1 MNQELEQ
8 IVVEVN
14 KVVKGKEKVVRKA
27 LAAIL
32 AGGHVLLEDIP
43 GVGKTTLAMAL
54 GRAMEL
60 VYKRM
65 QFTPDVLPSDIVG
78 FTMYNSATGEFEYKK
93 GAVFCNLFLADEL
106 NRTSSKTQSALLEVM
121 EEAKVT
127 VDGVSYPLPVPFT
140 VIATENPFGS
150 SGTQLLPESQ
160 LDRFMICLSMGYPS
174 HDAAIDI
181 LKGSVGQGLEQV
193 GSVITSGRLL
203 ELRSQVENL
212 YVDDSIHE
220 YIINLTEETR
230 REPLVGLG
238 VSPRGSIALLK
249 MAKAMAVMRGGDYV
263 VPEDV
268 LGVIDDVWKHRIK
281 LNALRE
287 SRGHGCVGY
296 DFEDY
301 GKDTC
306 SLMDKR
312 LRLNGKGVIGFLAVF
327 AVLVWMWSFFRSYLL
342 FLVMLLMITY
352 VIISAVSLW
361 LVRDGIRTEIV
372 LPYHRVG
379 KNTDVPVDIRVL
391 HPLRVFG
398 FAIDLTYRF
407 GNLFTGSMEEKK
419 KNCGRLPGK
428 GHHSGFWQTAVMRGG
443 LRYGWKNV
451 RCTISC
457 RCFI

>member
-181 LKGSVGQGLEQV
+181 LKGSVGQGLNQV

-212 YVDDSIHE
+212 YVDESIHE

-281 LNALRE
+281 LNARARAE
-287 SRGHGCVGY
+287 G
-296 DFEDY
+296 
-301 GKDTC
+301 
-306 SLMDKR
+306 MDVSDMILKITER
-312 LRLNGKGVIGFLAVF
+312 IHAV
-327 AVLVWMWSFFRSYLL
+327 
-342 FLVMLLMITY
+342 
-352 VIISAVSLW
+352 
-361 LVRDGIRTEIV
+361 
-372 LPYHRVG
+372 
-379 KNTDVPVDIRVL
+379 
-391 HPLRVFG
+391 
-398 FAIDLTYRF
+398 
-407 GNLFTGSMEEKK
+407 
-419 KNCGRLPGK
+419 
-428 GHHSGFWQTAVMRGG
+428 
-443 LRYGWKNV
+443 
-451 RCTISC
+451 
-457 RCFI
+457 